1 MYTLDTSVINFH
13 NIIHNEMCNNGWNST
28 TKENGTKENSTKY
41 IYKHYNV
48 NAFDEFIFDYTS
60 NNEVEIT
67 VPIPFQNS
75 SMAYRNIFSIKNV
88 ESIYNYIKI
97 HLSNQPTNL

>member
-1 MYTLDTSVINFH
+1 
-13 NIIHNEMCNNGWNST
+13 MCNNGWNST
-28 TKENGTKENSTKY
+28 TKENGAKENGTKENGTKENSTKY

-48 NAFDEFIFDYTS
+48 NAFDEFIFDYTA

-97 HLSNQPTNL
+97 HLSNQPTNIYTL